1 MSTVS
6 LDAIDGGLLTQEID
20 ALATISEHPAPAVT
34 RVLFSKEDMAARA
47 WFQAKCE
54 EAGLFMRADPAGN
67 MFARW
72 EGSNPSLA
80 AVATGSHA
88 DAIPGAGKYDGVV
101 GVLGAVMTAFGVIFL
116 ALLITVWLWDSHP
129 LLALGVFTALFLG
142 GGIVA
147 LLTAQGKLRGL
158 VEMFGATRDELRRDQ
173 QRLRGDAP

>member
-1 MSTVS
+1 MADDSTNSGRSERRVRGW
-6 LDAIDGGLLTQEID
+6 LANVLELAEVRLELLTIE
-20 ALATISEHPAPAVT
+20 
-34 RVLFSKEDMAARA
+34 ARI
-47 WFQAKCE
+47 
-54 EAGLFMRADPAGN
+54 GLKR
-67 MFARW
+67 
-72 EGSNPSLA
+72 LIL
-80 AVATGSHA
+80 VC
-88 DAIPGAGKYDGVV
+88 VV
-101 GVLGAVMTAFGVIFL
+101 GVLGAVMAAFGVIFL

>member
-1 MSTVS
+1 MADDSTNSGRSERRVRGW
-6 LDAIDGGLLTQEID
+6 LANVLELAEVRLELMTIEARIGLQRLI
-20 ALATISEHPAPAVT
+20 LV
-34 RVLFSKEDMAARA
+34 
-47 WFQAKCE
+47 C
-54 EAGLFMRADPAGN
+54 
-67 MFARW
+67 
-72 EGSNPSLA
+72 
-80 AVATGSHA
+80 
-88 DAIPGAGKYDGVV
+88 VV

-116 ALLITVWLWDSHP
+116 ALRITVWLCDSHP

>member
-1 MSTVS
+1 MADDSTNSGRSERRVRGW
-6 LDAIDGGLLTQEID
+6 LANVLELAEVRLELLTIE
-20 ALATISEHPAPAVT
+20 
-34 RVLFSKEDMAARA
+34 ARI
-47 WFQAKCE
+47 
-54 EAGLFMRADPAGN
+54 GLQR
-67 MFARW
+67 
-72 EGSNPSLA
+72 LIL
-80 AVATGSHA
+80 VC
-88 DAIPGAGKYDGVV
+88 VV
-101 GVLGAVMTAFGVIFL
+101 GVLGAVMAAFGVIFL

>member
-1 MSTVS
+1 MADDSTNSGRSERRVRGW
-6 LDAIDGGLLTQEID
+6 LADVLELAEVRLELLTIE
-20 ALATISEHPAPAVT
+20 
-34 RVLFSKEDMAARA
+34 ARI
-47 WFQAKCE
+47 
-54 EAGLFMRADPAGN
+54 GLQR
-67 MFARW
+67 
-72 EGSNPSLA
+72 LIL
-80 AVATGSHA
+80 VC
-88 DAIPGAGKYDGVV
+88 VV
-101 GVLGAVMTAFGVIFL
+101 GVLGAVMAAFGVIFL

>member
-1 MSTVS
+1 MAKDPSS
-6 LDAIDGGLLTQEID
+6 SGGAESRVRGWVANILELAEVRLELLTIE
-20 ALATISEHPAPAVT
+20 A
-34 RVLFSKEDMAARA
+34 RV
-47 WFQAKCE
+47 
-54 EAGLFMRADPAGN
+54 
-67 MFARW
+67 
-72 EGSNPSLA
+72 
-80 AVATGSHA
+80 
-88 DAIPGAGKYDGVV
+88 GVQRLV
-101 GVLGAVMTAFGVIFL
+101 LVCVYGVLGAMLAAFGVIFL

>member
-1 MSTVS
+1 MADDSTNSGRSERRVRGW
-6 LDAIDGGLLTQEID
+6 LANVLELAEVRLELLTIE
-20 ALATISEHPAPAVT
+20 
-34 RVLFSKEDMAARA
+34 ARI
-47 WFQAKCE
+47 
-54 EAGLFMRADPAGN
+54 GLQR
-67 MFARW
+67 
-72 EGSNPSLA
+72 LIL
-80 AVATGSHA
+80 VC
-88 DAIPGAGKYDGVV
+88 VV
-101 GVLGAVMTAFGVIFL
+101 GVLGAVMAAIGVIFL